1 MEDTKEN
8 QPREESL
15 KEMPVQ
21 TENIAY
27 DSSEMI
33 ACGKCERT
41 NPPNRLKCLYCGAQL
56 EFSDEQSGNIKP
68 VLRRLE
74 AWESGFN
81 LIYLPDASAETDD
94 RTIREISRMTRT
106 EPDVLQ
112 KLFDARKPLPL
123 ARAESE
129 KEAEIVRQRFGE
141 LGIYTLILSD
151 EKLAA
156 ENPPKRLRGLEF
168 SGETILLKIFNT
180 DEIFEARSENLLLI
194 VTGAVF
200 QKRVEATE
208 KRGKKGENILLA
220 ATETATDEKLFDIYF
235 NGNETGFRITQ
246 KGFDFSSL
254 GEEKSL
260 LAAENIMRL
269 AQKLKSFAPDAKL
282 IENYLQIRAVLG
294 TVWEISEQKDSKG
307 LVRERFG
314 KFNLGNVTTVSNLE
328 QFTKYSRMLKEI
340 YEAEK

>member
-33 ACGKCERT
+33 ACVKCERA

-56 EFSDEQSGNIKP
+56 EFSDEQSGYIKP

-74 AWESGFN
+74 AWEKGFN
-81 LIYLPDASAETDD
+81 LIYMPEVSAEIDSQ
-94 RTIREISRMTRT
+94 TIKEISRMTRIET
-106 EPDVLQ
+106 DVLQ
-112 KLFDARKPLPL
+112 KLFEARKALPL

-156 ENPPKRLRGLEF
+156 ENLPKRLRGLEF
-168 SGETILLKIFNT
+168 SGDTILLKVFNT
-180 DEIFEARSENLLLI
+180 DEIFEARSENLFLI

-235 NGNETGFRITQ
+235 QNQETGFRITQ

-260 LAAENIMRL
+260 LAAENIARL
-269 AQKLKSFAPDAKL
+269 AHKLKAFAPNSKL
-282 IENYLQIRAVLG
+282 VEDYLQIRAVLG
-294 TVWEISEQKDSKG
+294 NVWEISEQKDSKG

-314 KFNLGNVTTVSNLE
+314 KFNLGNVTNVSNLE
-328 QFTKYSRMLKEI
+328 QFTKYSRMQKEV
-340 YEAEK
+340 YEKV